1 MKYINFK
8 RFKFSTIFKNINF
21 KRYERILTHVAEFV
35 IFIIEYVFSGIYKNF
50 NFIRRYFLK
59 TYNNID
65 FKKYNFSRI
74 FKFEALRR
82 LDFKKIYKYL
92 NFRRFYF
99 DIRRFDFRKLTKYLN
114 PKTYNINLIK
124 NIDLISSKFV
134 FIHLPASIIF
144 FGLLYLV
151 IPTFYNYD
159 KSNIENIVCKRQNIE
174 CLIRGEVKYSFYP
187 TPRIKIKDVIIKD
200 FFEKKNTL
208 VKVEH
213 TVIQLSIKNLLTKE
227 KHKFKKIELDNFE
240 INFDLKNFK
249 KYKNIFEKKI
259 NLIPTVFTKG
269 QIVFFDGKDYVAT
282 INDTNLNLIL
292 EEYSKEA
299 VLKGKFL
306 NDNIYISLNSKKVD
320 NKSFTDIILKMS
332 DLNLLTKANFF
343 NSEKDKNIINGNIL
357 IKKDK
362 HRFTGVFNYK
372 DNEITIN
379 KSNLRNIFLDGKLE
393 GKIKFFPFFDFN
405 LDLSLNSINFTKL
418 YNYFLAKNEKKQKNL
433 FTINKK
439 INGKLSLSSDK
450 IYSSYNLVKSFE
462 SRIKFNNGDILV
474 EQFLINLGK
483 LGAADILGTINNGE
497 KFTNFKYES
506 NIFVDNQKKFLSKF
520 GIYNKQNI
528 ASNLFVAGNFDL
540 QNTRISF
547 YEISSE
553 AKLSNDDVNF
563 IEKEFNDF
571 MLTDGYE
578 SLFRFPKFKEF
589 VKSITSEIN

>member
-21 KRYERILTHVAEFV
+21 KRYERILAHVAEFV
-35 IFIIEYVFSGIYKNF
+35 IFIIEYVFSRIYKSF

-74 FKFEALRR
+74 FKFVDLRR

-92 NFRRFYF
+92 DLRRS
-99 DIRRFDFRKLTKYLN
+99 DFRKLTKYLN
-114 PKTYNINLIK
+114 PKTYNINRIK

-174 CLIRGEVKYSFYP
+174 CLIRGEVNYSFYP

-208 VKVEH
+208 VKIEH

-259 NLIPTVFTKG
+259 NLIPAVFTNG
-269 QIVFFDGKDYVAT
+269 RIVFLDGKDYVAT

-393 GKIKFFPFFDFN
+393 GKIKFF
-405 LDLSLNSINFTKL
+405 LSL
-418 YNYFLAKNEKKQKNL
+418 
-433 FTINKK
+433 
-439 INGKLSLSSDK
+439 
-450 IYSSYNLVKSFE
+450 
-462 SRIKFNNGDILV
+462 IL
-474 EQFLINLGK
+474 I
-483 LGAADILGTINNGE
+483 
-497 KFTNFKYES
+497 
-506 NIFVDNQKKFLSKF
+506 
-520 GIYNKQNI
+520 
-528 ASNLFVAGNFDL
+528 
-540 QNTRISF
+540 
-547 YEISSE
+547 
-553 AKLSNDDVNF
+553 
-563 IEKEFNDF
+563 
-571 MLTDGYE
+571 
-578 SLFRFPKFKEF
+578 
-589 VKSITSEIN
+589 

>member
-21 KRYERILTHVAEFV
+21 KRYERILAHVAEFV
-35 IFIIEYVFSGIYKNF
+35 IFIIEYVFSRIYKSF
-50 NFIRRYFLK
+50 NFIRHYFLK

-174 CLIRGEVKYSFYP
+174 CLIRGEVNYSFYP

-259 NLIPTVFTKG
+259 NLIPAVFTKG
-269 QIVFFDGKDYVAT
+269 RIVFFDGKDYVAT

-379 KSNLRNIFLDGKLE
+379 KSNLRNIFLNGKLE

-405 LDLSLNSINFTKL
+405 LDLSLNNINFTKL

-528 ASNLFVAGNFDL
+528 ASNLFVSGNFDL

>member
-8 RFKFSTIFKNINF
+8 RFKFSTFFKNINF

-99 DIRRFDFRKLTKYLN
+99 DIRRFDLRKLTKYLN

-269 QIVFFDGKDYVAT
+269 RIVFFDGKDYIAT

-306 NDNIYISLNSKKVD
+306 NDNIYISLTSKKVD

-379 KSNLRNIFLDGKLE
+379 KSNLKNIFLDGKLE

-528 ASNLFVAGNFDL
+528 ASNLFVSGNFDL

>member
-21 KRYERILTHVAEFV
+21 KRYERILAHVVEFV
-35 IFIIEYVFSGIYKNF
+35 IFIIEYVFSRIYKSF
-50 NFIRRYFLK
+50 NFIRHHFLK
-59 TYNNID
+59 TYNNIN

-74 FKFEALRR
+74 FKFV
-82 LDFKKIYKYL
+82 D
-92 NFRRFYF
+92 FRRFYF

-174 CLIRGEVKYSFYP
+174 CLIRGEVNYSFYP

-208 VKVEH
+208 VRVEH

-227 KHKFKKIELDNFE
+227 KHKFKKIELNNFE

-259 NLIPTVFTKG
+259 NLIPAVFTKG
-269 QIVFFDGKDYVAT
+269 RIVFFDGKDYVAT

-306 NDNIYISLNSKKVD
+306 NDNIYMSLNSKKVD

-332 DLNLLTKANFF
+332 DLNLLTKVNFF

-379 KSNLRNIFLDGKLE
+379 KSNLKNIFLDGKLE

-405 LDLSLNSINFTKL
+405 LDLSLNNINFTKL

-433 FTINKK
+433 FKINKK

-483 LGAADILGTINNGE
+483 LGAADILGTINNDE

-528 ASNLFVAGNFDL
+528 ASNLFVSGNFDL

-553 AKLSNDDVNF
+553 EKLSNDDVNF

>member
-259 NLIPTVFTKG
+259 NLIPAVFTNG
-269 QIVFFDGKDYVAT
+269 RIVFLDGKDYVAT

-306 NDNIYISLNSKKVD
+306 DDNIYISLNSKKVD
-320 NKSFTDIILKMS
+320 NKLFTDIILKMS

-372 DNEITIN
+372 DNEIIIN

-528 ASNLFVAGNFDL
+528 ASDLFVSGNFDL
-540 QNTRISF
+540 KNTRISF

-553 AKLSNDDVNF
+553 EKLSNNDVNF

>member
-259 NLIPTVFTKG
+259 NLIPAVFTNG
-269 QIVFFDGKDYVAT
+269 RIVFLDGKDYVAT

-306 NDNIYISLNSKKVD
+306 DDNIYISLNSKKVD
-320 NKSFTDIILKMS
+320 NKLFTDIILKMS

-362 HRFTGVFNYK
+362 HRFTGAFNYK

-379 KSNLRNIFLDGKLE
+379 KSNLRNIFLNGKLE

-528 ASNLFVAGNFDL
+528 ASDLFVSGNFDL
-540 QNTRISF
+540 KNTRISF

-553 AKLSNDDVNF
+553 EKLSNNDVNF

>member
-21 KRYERILTHVAEFV
+21 KRYERILANVAEFV

-50 NFIRRYFLK
+50 NFIRHYFLK

-174 CLIRGEVKYSFYP
+174 CLIRGEVNYSFYP

-259 NLIPTVFTKG
+259 NLIPAVFTKG
-269 QIVFFDGKDYVAT
+269 RIVFFDGKDYVAT

-299 VLKGKFL
+299 VLKGEFL
-306 NDNIYISLNSKKVD
+306 NDNIYMSLNSKKVD

-379 KSNLRNIFLDGKLE
+379 KSNLKNIFLDGKLE

-405 LDLSLNSINFTKL
+405 LDLSLNNINFTKL
-418 YNYFLAKNEKKQKNL
+418 YNYFLAQDEKKQKNL

-528 ASNLFVAGNFDL
+528 ASNLFVSGNFDL

>member
-259 NLIPTVFTKG
+259 NLIPAVFTNG
-269 QIVFFDGKDYVAT
+269 RIVFLDGKDYVAT

-306 NDNIYISLNSKKVD
+306 DDNIYISLNSKKVD
-320 NKSFTDIILKMS
+320 NKLFTDIILKMS

-379 KSNLRNIFLDGKLE
+379 KSNLRNIFLNGKLE

-528 ASNLFVAGNFDL
+528 ASDLFVSGNFDL
-540 QNTRISF
+540 KNTRISF

-553 AKLSNDDVNF
+553 EKLSNNDVNF
-563 IEKEFNDF
+563 IEKEFNYF